1 MKIYKDSKEF
11 PLYNYERIES
21 TNNYFYMIKGYE
33 DGDKVEAN
41 EEELKELFE
50 GIIQDYVISLN
61 SKNYDILQHCEIN
74 RFKAE
79 LMKFAMARDI
89 ISLHI
94 RYNEL
99 GESVGVGRDNATIT
113 EMLRGLKIMKKK
125 NLYEQID
132 VIDRK
137 IDKIKN
143 DILEA
148 EKKLEKNNKGNES
161 DADINAMVT
170 HVELILERG
179 IDMEKTTLYRFGIMQ
194 EQARKKIESQNK
206 ANG

>member
-1 MKIYKDSKEF
+1 
-11 PLYNYERIES
+11 
-21 TNNYFYMIKGYE
+21 
-33 DGDKVEAN
+33 
-41 EEELKELFE
+41 
-50 GIIQDYVISLN
+50 
-61 SKNYDILQHCEIN
+61 
-74 RFKAE
+74 
-79 LMKFAMARDI
+79 MARDI

-99 GESVGVGRDNATIT
+99 GESVGVGRDNAVIT

-206 ANG
+206 

>member
-1 MKIYKDSKEF
+1 
-11 PLYNYERIES
+11 
-21 TNNYFYMIKGYE
+21 
-33 DGDKVEAN
+33 
-41 EEELKELFE
+41 
-50 GIIQDYVISLN
+50 
-61 SKNYDILQHCEIN
+61 
-74 RFKAE
+74 
-79 LMKFAMARDI
+79 MARDI

-206 ANG
+206 

>member
-1 MKIYKDSKEF
+1 
-11 PLYNYERIES
+11 
-21 TNNYFYMIKGYE
+21 
-33 DGDKVEAN
+33 
-41 EEELKELFE
+41 
-50 GIIQDYVISLN
+50 
-61 SKNYDILQHCEIN
+61 
-74 RFKAE
+74 
-79 LMKFAMARDI
+79 MARDI

-99 GESVGVGRDNATIT
+99 GESVGVGRDNAVIT

-170 HVELILERG
+170 HVELILERS

-206 ANG
+206 

>member
-1 MKIYKDSKEF
+1 
-11 PLYNYERIES
+11 
-21 TNNYFYMIKGYE
+21 MILHNLE
-33 DGDKVEAN
+33 LCLQKVQN
-41 EEELKELFE
+41 
-50 GIIQDYVISLN
+50 
-61 SKNYDILQHCEIN
+61 
-74 RFKAE
+74 
-79 LMKFAMARDI
+79 
-89 ISLHI
+89 
-94 RYNEL
+94 
-99 GESVGVGRDNATIT
+99 
-113 EMLRGLKIMKKK
+113 

-170 HVELILERG
+170 HVELILERS

-206 ANG
+206 

>member
-33 DGDKVEAN
+33 DGDEVEAN

-99 GESVGVGRDNATIT
+99 GRSVGVGR
-113 EMLRGLKIMKKK
+113 
-125 NLYEQID
+125 
-132 VIDRK
+132 

-194 EQARKKIESQNK
+194 EQARKKIESQN
-206 ANG
+206 